1 MKIIE
6 EFKPIK
12 GYNNKYYISNLGKV
26 YTTDYRGQ
34 KVWKEMKARP
44 IAGYPSVGLRIFR
57 EGKSSQTIF
66 KIHRLVAT
74 YFIPNPQN
82 KPVVN
87 HIDGNKYNNTVTNL
101 EWCTIAENTQHA
113 YRTGLAKTW
122 WNKELA
128 IVAIILLEE
137 YNYSYSEVAKLFSLN
152 KGARSA
158 GYCNVKN
165 LYERGFRTFKLT
177 VKYSEIKQKESI
189 KPLPKELQEYITMLL
204 KDNPVLRH

>member
-1 MKIIE
+1 MEIIE
-6 EFKPIK
+6 EFKPIE

-34 KVWKEMKARP
+34 KVWKEMKLRP
-44 IAGYPSVGLRIFR
+44 IAGYPSVGLRIFKNS
-57 EGKSSQTIF
+57 KSVQTIF
-66 KIHRLVAT
+66 KVHRLVAT

-87 HIDGNKYNNTVTNL
+87 HIDGNKYNNAATNL

-122 WNKELA
+122 WTKELA
-128 IVAIILLEE
+128 MVAIILLEE
-137 YNYSYSEVAKLFSLN
+137 YNYSYSEVAKLFNLN
-152 KGARSA
+152 KGTRGA

-165 LYERGFRTFKLT
+165 LYEKGFRTFKLT
-177 VKYSEIKQKESI
+177 VRYSQIRQKGPI
-189 KPLPKELQEYITMLL
+189 RPLSRELQKYIIMLL